1 MVSQSRSGRDDEAYP
16 VITFLCDYIIA
27 NPGYNYQPDD
37 KIVIEPSN
45 GAEMIPTFNELGQ
58 LTNIKITS
66 SGQAFKQI
74 PNIYIESET
83 GYNAK
88 IVPRFCVDRVGE
100 DDYKDPTIQDKIVS
114 VIDCV
119 GKV

>member
-1 MVSQSRSGRDDEAYP
+1 
-16 VITFLCDYIIA
+16 
-27 NPGYNYQPDD
+27 
-37 KIVIEPSN
+37 
-45 GAEMIPTFNELGQ
+45 MIPTFNELGQ

-100 DDYKDPTIQDKIVS
+100 DDYKDPTIQDKIVN
-114 VIDCV
+114 VVDCV
-119 GKV
+119 IMPVVMLITNHTMVHMMYRK